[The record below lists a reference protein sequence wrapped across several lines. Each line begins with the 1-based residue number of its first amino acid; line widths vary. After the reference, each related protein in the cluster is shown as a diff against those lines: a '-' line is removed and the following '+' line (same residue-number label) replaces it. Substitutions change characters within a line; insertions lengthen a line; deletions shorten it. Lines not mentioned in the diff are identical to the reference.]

1 MNVQHVTMYCCVK
14 WAAQTWCWKFTQT
27 SYDEREKVR
36 NSIRH
41 DVVCNVLRQASK
53 LLTSNQITLFTH
65 TGLHFNEWMD
75 LKIYY
80 TSVCPG
86 WFNLCISFVIR
97 QIYVIGNAYLY
108 SISFVYI
115 FDVLM
120 RVWDQKGLLVLN
132 GVYDLENRIVFGIE
146 FFRISIIYLCSLSG
160 I

>member
-1 MNVQHVTMYCCVK
+1 
-14 WAAQTWCWKFTQT
+14 
-27 SYDEREKVR
+27 
-36 NSIRH
+36 
-41 DVVCNVLRQASK
+41 
-53 LLTSNQITLFTH
+53 
-65 TGLHFNEWMD
+65 MD

-146 FFRISIIYLCSLSG
+146 FFRILIIYLCSLSG

>member
-80 TSVCPG
+80 TASAPDGLTCVLVLLLGKYMLLAMP
-86 WFNLCISFVIR
+86 
-97 QIYVIGNAYLY
+97 IYILY
-108 SISFVYI
+108 HLYI
-115 FDVLM
+115 FLM
-120 RVWDQKGLLVLN
+120 SLWGCGTKK
-132 GVYDLENRIVFGIE
+132 VYW
-146 FFRISIIYLCSLSG
+146 S
-160 I
+160 